1 MRASAPSMRLRSRAS
16 GTTMS
21 VPRPA
26 DPAAAAA
33 IAISSGQSGPG
44 SADQTARGA
53 RPSASAARNA
63 FPAG

>member
-1 MRASAPSMRLRSRAS
+1 
-16 GTTMS
+16 MS

-33 IAISSGQSGPG
+33 VAISSGHSGPG